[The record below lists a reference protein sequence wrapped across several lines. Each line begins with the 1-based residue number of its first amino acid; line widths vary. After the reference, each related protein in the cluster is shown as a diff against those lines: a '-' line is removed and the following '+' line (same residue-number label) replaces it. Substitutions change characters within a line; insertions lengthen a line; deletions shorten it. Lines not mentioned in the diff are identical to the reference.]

1 MTSRVGTVIVG
12 VLLVAGAAA
21 AADGGVVL
29 EIGFGDITPSGSSS
43 ASWGWWDPGKYDTW
57 RVDEDG
63 ELGLTDARVLVAG
76 GEYTVLLAGERY
88 PTLAADGEFSDPDT
102 GDRVVQSL
110 ELKSAIF
117 DLGLGRW
124 LGPDRRNG
132 AMPWIGVSYLTITEK
147 RRTADTD
154 LVERAD
160 SDLWGVVVGADASI
174 TVWKSVDVVG
184 RALFRWARGTRT
196 ADQATPDPAGGSQGG
211 TAEVSDSIDHSMW
224 GLDLGL
230 RWNATSRV
238 GVEAGWRL
246 RDRTLDGGPATFS
259 GPQVKASITF

>member
-43 ASWGWWDPGKYDTW
+43 ASWGWWDPGKYNAW
-57 RVDEDG
+57 SVDEDR
-63 ELGLTDARVLVAG
+63 ELGLTDIRVLVPG
-76 GEYTVLLAGERY
+76 GEYTVLLDGERY
-88 PTLAADGEFSDPDT
+88 PTLVALGQFTDPNG
-102 GDRVVQSL
+102 GDEVAQRLEHKSVV
-110 ELKSAIF
+110 F
-117 DLGLGRW
+117 DLGFGRR

-132 AMPWIGVSYLTITEK
+132 VLPWIGVTYLTISEK
-147 RRTADTD
+147 RQTAGSDV
-154 LVERAD
+154 VERAD

-196 ADQATPDPAGGSQGG
+196 ADQATPDPVGGSQGG